1 LAFGPLGRCLLQQG
15 KGRGHWSCRLGNLL
29 KILLKALFGLL
40 CIDLYGLYRI
50 LERGLNGRFRLKLQP
65 LLLLLLG
72 LETGIS
78 LAGPFQGLSVGI
90 GRTLNGLWWSLF
102 WSLV

>member
-1 LAFGPLGRCLLQQG
+1 
-15 KGRGHWSCRLGNLL
+15 LGNLL

-40 CIDLYGLYRI
+40 CIDLYGLFRI
-50 LERGLNGRFRLKLQP
+50 RERGLSGRFGLKLQP

-72 LETGIS
+72 LETGVS

-90 GRTLNGLWWSLF
+90 GRTLNRLCWSLF
-102 WSLV
+102 WSLA